1 MCVYA
6 IYSSLFPLR
15 PTACYFLNLL
25 PVFLYPYL
33 LVLALFL
40 LSLSSPSLSWS
51 DAFAAKRFY
60 HQFSARQK
68 INWIFA
74 QYLPGMCN
82 QKFHRMHFGENS
94 ACIWLCM
101 RLKLMWNRSTC
112 GCWMLTIQASTC
124 FTADSPVMLSL
135 PPWYYCNLCAF
146 SSGTSQGVE
155 AVVRARVGGT
165 AELGCSLTPL
175 STGVTTP
182 NLFPLHVVEWVRLGY
197 NVPILIKFGVY
208 APRVHPNYKGESSC
222 PRSMS

>member
-1 MCVYA
+1 
-6 IYSSLFPLR
+6 
-15 PTACYFLNLL
+15 
-25 PVFLYPYL
+25 
-33 LVLALFL
+33 
-40 LSLSSPSLSWS
+40 
-51 DAFAAKRFY
+51 
-60 HQFSARQK
+60 
-68 INWIFA
+68 
-74 QYLPGMCN
+74 
-82 QKFHRMHFGENS
+82 
-94 ACIWLCM
+94 
-101 RLKLMWNRSTC
+101 
-112 GCWMLTIQASTC
+112 MLTIQASTC

-208 APRVHPNYKGESSC
+208 APRVHPKYKGESSC
-222 PRSMS
+222 PRSMSYHCFFQITQCIANTLWQLQLHNMAEHLNLLGLTLSPGAI